1 MIEVNRIEDGMAIL
15 EADRNRLV
23 VPLNELPSGIREGS
37 VLIKTADGFIIDEES
52 EKERRRKIA
61 AKRRRIFG
69 K

>member
-37 VLIKTADGFIIDEES
+37 VLIKTADGFIIDEQS
-52 EKERRRKIA
+52 EKERRRETV